1 MMLLPLLPK
10 ALSDPISDTLG
21 RENLLVGKAWN
32 VASLSPCLP
41 VSDNRGNPSSGSWT
55 AHVWMDHRE

>member
-10 ALSDPISDTLG
+10 TLSDSISDTLG

-32 VASLSPCLP
+32 VAPLPPCLP
-41 VSDNRGNPSSGSWT
+41 VSDSRGNPSSGSWT
-55 AHVWMDHRE
+55 AHVRTDRRE